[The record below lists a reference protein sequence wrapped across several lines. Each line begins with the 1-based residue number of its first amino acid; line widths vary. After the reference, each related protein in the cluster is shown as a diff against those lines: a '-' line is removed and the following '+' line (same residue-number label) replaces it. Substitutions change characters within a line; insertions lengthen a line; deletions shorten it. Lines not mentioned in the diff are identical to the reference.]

1 MIFKNGKNLLEEIQ
15 EFIRTS
21 ERLIIIV
28 PYIKNDSL
36 TELVQHRSSATEII
50 VRWQLNDLVT
60 GASDLEIFDTCQ
72 RIGISLYRNPRIHLK
87 CFINNFQECLMTTA
101 NISKRALS
109 TNQESNFNHEVG
121 TNIKNLTFED
131 KIYFQTI
138 LNESALVTSHTV
150 DRIKTHL
157 DKIDPV
163 QQSSTNFDWVD
174 LHPDNDFLLSA
185 LPMSKSVDI
194 LEEIYFKKNAK
205 DLTDYNCALHDVVLY
220 DIDQG
225 LRKKEFWERLKN
237 NFWLHPFIKA
247 FTTEVE
253 NQDGGVH
260 FGFVRRWLALNCTDV
275 PLPRAWD
282 VTRNVQI
289 LYRWIVDLGDGKYEV
304 QIPGKHSERLSRVGR

>member
-1 MIFKNGKNLLEEIQ
+1 MIFKNGENLLEEIQ

-36 TELVQHRSSATEII
+36 TELVQHRSSPTEII

-109 TNQESNFNHEVG
+109 SDQESNFNHEVG

-138 LNESALVTSHTV
+138 LNESALVTPQTV
-150 DRIKTHL
+150 ERLKTL
-157 DKIDPV
+157 SDEREPAK
-163 QQSSTNFDWVD
+163 QSSSNLDFEE
-174 LHPDNDFLLSA
+174 LHPDSDFLLSA
-185 LPMSKSVDI
+185 LPMSENVDI

-205 DLTDYNCALHDVVLY
+205 NLTDYNCAIHDLVLY
-220 DIDQG
+220 HIENG
-225 LRKKEFWERLKN
+225 LNEDEFLAQLKTH
-237 NFWLHPFIKA
+237 FFSHPFIKA
-247 FTTEVE
+247 FLSEVE
-253 NQDGGVH
+253 KQGGAVH
-260 FGFVRRWLALNCTDV
+260 FGFVRRWLASNCTNV
-275 PLPRAWD
+275 PLPRPWE
-282 VTRNVQI
+282 VTTNVQI
-289 LYRWIVDLGDGKYEV
+289 LFRWIVDLEDGKYFV
-304 QIPGKHSERLSRVGR
+304 DVPHKYSERLKKIQ